1 MGTLK
6 SRPCSENTCRALKM
20 LGESSSSSERSS
32 LRETMREMEAKEWIN
47 RFQTKRQT
55 QGLGNAKV
63 WWEVTLDDIA
73 KKRGKPAAE
82 DLRQRMNRIKN
93 EISRKS

>member
-1 MGTLK
+1 MKQTESLTESVK
-6 SRPCSENTCRALKM
+6 DSNLAL
-20 LGESSSSSERSS
+20 LSSSERSS
-32 LRETMREMEAKEWIN
+32 LQETMREMEAKEWIN

-63 WWEVTLDDIA
+63 WWEETFDDIA

-93 EISRKS
+93 EIRRPS

>member
-1 MGTLK
+1 MKQTESLTESVK
-6 SRPCSENTCRALKM
+6 ASNLAL
-20 LGESSSSSERSS
+20 LSSSERLS
-32 LRETMREMEAKEWIN
+32 LRETMKEMEAREWIN

-63 WWEVTLDDIA
+63 WWEETFDDIA

-93 EISRKS
+93 EIRRPS

>member
-1 MGTLK
+1 MKQTESLTESVK
-6 SRPCSENTCRALKM
+6 DSNLAL
-20 LGESSSSSERSS
+20 LSSSERLS
-32 LRETMREMEAKEWIN
+32 LRETMREMEAREWIN
-47 RFQTKRQT
+47 RFQIKRQT

-63 WWEVTLDDIA
+63 WWEETFDDIA

-93 EISRKS
+93 EIRRPS

>member
-1 MGTLK
+1 MKQTEFLTESVK
-6 SRPCSENTCRALKM
+6 ASNLAL
-20 LGESSSSSERSS
+20 LSSSERLS

-47 RFQTKRQT
+47 RFQIKRQT

-63 WWEVTLDDIA
+63 WWEETFDDIA

-93 EISRKS
+93 EIRRPS

>member
-1 MGTLK
+1 MKQTESLTESVK
-6 SRPCSENTCRALKM
+6 ASNLAL
-20 LGESSSSSERSS
+20 LSSSERSS

-55 QGLGNAKV
+55 QGFGNTKV
-63 WWEVTLDDIA
+63 WWEGVLDDIA

-93 EISRKS
+93 EIRRPS

>member
-1 MGTLK
+1 MKQTESLTESVK
-6 SRPCSENTCRALKM
+6 ASNLAL
-20 LGESSSSSERSS
+20 LSSSERLS
-32 LRETMREMEAKEWIN
+32 LQETMREMEAKEWIN

-63 WWEVTLDDIA
+63 WWEETFDDIA

-93 EISRKS
+93 EIRRPS

>member
-1 MGTLK
+1 MKQTESLTESVK
-6 SRPCSENTCRALKM
+6 ASNLAL
-20 LGESSSSSERSS
+20 LSSSERSS
-32 LRETMREMEAKEWIN
+32 LRETMREMEAKEWID
-47 RFQTKRQT
+47 RFQIKRQT
-55 QGLGNAKV
+55 QGFGNTKV
-63 WWEVTLDDIA
+63 WWEGILDDIA

>member
-1 MGTLK
+1 MKQQQFLTEPEKVSNLA
-6 SRPCSENTCRALKM
+6 RL
-20 LGESSSSSERSS
+20 SSSERSS
-32 LRETMREMEAKEWIN
+32 LRETMREMEAREWIN

-63 WWEVTLDDIA
+63 WWEETFDDIA

-93 EISRKS
+93 EIRRPS

>member
-1 MGTLK
+1 MKQTESLTESVK
-6 SRPCSENTCRALKM
+6 ASNLAL
-20 LGESSSSSERSS
+20 LSSSERLS
-32 LRETMREMEAKEWIN
+32 LRETMREMEAREWIN

-63 WWEVTLDDIA
+63 WWEETFDDIA

-93 EISRKS
+93 EIRRPS

>member
-1 MGTLK
+1 MKQQQSLIEPEK
-6 SRPCSENTCRALKM
+6 VNNLAL
-20 LGESSSSSERSS
+20 LSS
-32 LRETMREMEAKEWIN
+32 LERLSLQETMREMEAKEWIN
-47 RFQTKRQT
+47 RFQTKWQT

-93 EISRKS
+93 EIRRPS

>member
-1 MGTLK
+1 
-6 SRPCSENTCRALKM
+6 
-20 LGESSSSSERSS
+20 
-32 LRETMREMEAKEWIN
+32 MEAREWIN

-63 WWEVTLDDIA
+63 WWDGILDDIA

-82 DLRQRMNRIKN
+82 ELRQTMNRIKN
-93 EISRKS
+93 EHSRPS

>member
-1 MGTLK
+1 MKQQQSLIEPEK
-6 SRPCSENTCRALKM
+6 VNNLARL
-20 LGESSSSSERSS
+20 SSSERLS

-55 QGLGNAKV
+55 QGFGNAKV
-63 WWEVTLDDIA
+63 WWEGILDDIA

-82 DLRQRMNRIKN
+82 DLRQSMNRIKN
-93 EISRKS
+93 EIRRPS

>member
-1 MGTLK
+1 MKQTESLTE
-6 SRPCSENTCRALKM
+6 SEKGNNLAL
-20 LGESSSSSERSS
+20 LSSSERLS

-47 RFQTKRQT
+47 RFQIKRQT

-63 WWEVTLDDIA
+63 WWEVTFDDIA

-93 EISRKS
+93 EIRRPS

>member
-1 MGTLK
+1 MKQQQFLIEPEK
-6 SRPCSENTCRALKM
+6 VNNLARM
-20 LGESSSSSERSS
+20 SSSERLS
-32 LRETMREMEAKEWIN
+32 LRETMREMEAKEWIS
-47 RFQTKRQT
+47 RFQIKRQT

-63 WWEVTLDDIA
+63 WWEETLDDIA

-93 EISRKS
+93 EVRRPC

>member
-1 MGTLK
+1 MKQTESLTEYAK
-6 SRPCSENTCRALKM
+6 ASNLAL
-20 LGESSSSSERSS
+20 LSSSERLS
-32 LRETMREMEAKEWIN
+32 LRETMREMEAKEWIK
-47 RFQTKRQT
+47 RFQSKHQT

-63 WWEVTLDDIA
+63 WWEETLDDIA

-93 EISRKS
+93 EIRRPS

>member
-1 MGTLK
+1 MKQTESLTESVK
-6 SRPCSENTCRALKM
+6 DSNLAL
-20 LGESSSSSERSS
+20 LSSSERLS
-32 LRETMREMEAKEWIN
+32 LQETMREMEAKEWII
-47 RFQTKRQT
+47 RFQTKWQT

-63 WWEVTLDDIA
+63 WWEETFDDIA

-93 EISRKS
+93 EIRRPS

>member
-1 MGTLK
+1 MKQTESLTESVK
-6 SRPCSENTCRALKM
+6 ASNLAL
-20 LGESSSSSERSS
+20 LSSSERSS

-47 RFQTKRQT
+47 RFQIKRQT
-55 QGLGNAKV
+55 QGFGNAKV
-63 WWEVTLDDIA
+63 WWEETFDDIS

-93 EISRKS
+93 EIRRPS

>member
-1 MGTLK
+1 MKQTEFLTE
-6 SRPCSENTCRALKM
+6 SEKVNNLARL
-20 LGESSSSSERSS
+20 SSSERLS

-47 RFQTKRQT
+47 RFQIKRQT

-63 WWEVTLDDIA
+63 WWEETLDDIA

-82 DLRQRMNRIKN
+82 ELRQRMNRIQN
-93 EISRKS
+93 EVRRPC

>member
-1 MGTLK
+1 MKQTESLTESVK
-6 SRPCSENTCRALKM
+6 ASNLAL
-20 LGESSSSSERSS
+20 LSSSERLS
-32 LRETMREMEAKEWIN
+32 LQETMREMEAKEWIR
-47 RFQTKRQT
+47 RFQSKHQA

-82 DLRQRMNRIKN
+82 ELRQRMNRIKN
-93 EISRKS
+93 EIRRPS

>member
-1 MGTLK
+1 MKQTESLTESVK
-6 SRPCSENTCRALKM
+6 DSNLAL
-20 LGESSSSSERSS
+20 LSSSERSS
-32 LRETMREMEAKEWIN
+32 LQETMREMEAKEWIN

-63 WWEVTLDDIA
+63 WWEGILDDIA

-93 EISRKS
+93 EIRRPS

>member
-1 MGTLK
+1 MKQTESLTE
-6 SRPCSENTCRALKM
+6 SEKASNLAL
-20 LGESSSSSERSS
+20 LSSSERLS
-32 LRETMREMEAKEWIN
+32 LRETMKEMEAKEWIR
-47 RFQTKRQT
+47 RFQTKRQVE
-55 QGLGNAKV
+55 GLGNAKV

-93 EISRKS
+93 EVRRPC

>member
-1 MGTLK
+1 MKQTEFLTESAK
-6 SRPCSENTCRALKM
+6 ASNLAL
-20 LGESSSSSERSS
+20 LSSSERLS
-32 LRETMREMEAKEWIN
+32 LRETMKEMEAKEWIN

-55 QGLGNAKV
+55 QGFGNAKV
-63 WWEVTLDDIA
+63 WWEETLDDIA

-93 EISRKS
+93 EIRRPS